1 MFVDS
6 VDIFIASGKGGA
18 GAVSFRREKFVI
30 QGGPDGGDGGDGGD
44 VYVEVDNN
52 TDTLSKF
59 RGAKH
64 YKAKNGQPGGARR
77 CSGKRGEDI
86 VIKVPLGTQ
95 ILDFDTKEI
104 IVDMDKCPMRVRL
117 LKGGKGG
124 LGNSHFKNSTNQA
137 PTYAQSGLSG
147 EERHIALELKLIA
160 DVGLVGYPNVGK
172 STLISVLSNAKP
184 EIANYEF
191 TTLVPNLGVV
201 DVGDY
206 SSFVVADIPGIIDGA
221 SQGRGLGLEFLKH
234 IERTKMLLFVLDV
247 SRDMDISSQFESLC
261 SELMKFSPTLKNRS
275 FGIVLSKSDVL
286 SEDGLESSFATF
298 IAKYFPAFKP
308 ISAECEFVAESLK
321 QEGFEW
327 ALDKQRNLE
336 NEGGDSQNVICF
348 VMAVSSATNQRI
360 DRLKSLLAKSLSLQS
375 KEKLQKSEG

>member
-59 RGAKH
+59 RGARH
-64 YKAKNGQPGGARR
+64 YKAKNGQSGGARR

-86 VIKVPLGTQ
+86 TIKVPLGTQ

-104 IVDMDKCPMRVRL
+104 IIDMDKCPMRSRL

-221 SQGRGLGLEFLKH
+221 SEGRGLGLEFLKH

-247 SRDMDISSQFESLC
+247 SRSVDISSQFESLC
-261 SELMKFSPTLKNRS
+261 SELMKFSPTLKNRP

-286 SEDGLESSFATF
+286 SEDELESSFATF

-308 ISAECEFVAESLK
+308 ILEECELVAESLK
-321 QEGFEW
+321 QES
-327 ALDKQRNLE
+327 LDSMLDTQSDIQKTQDSKNL
-336 NEGGDSQNVICF
+336 CF
-348 VMAVSSATNQRI
+348 VMTISSVANQRI

-375 KEKLQKSEG
+375 KEKLSKSEG

>member
-86 VIKVPLGTQ
+86 TIKVPLGTQ
-95 ILDFDTKEI
+95 ILDFDTQEI

-147 EERHIALELKLIA
+147 KMQHIALELKLIA

-172 STLISVLSNAKP
+172 STLISVLSNAKSK
-184 EIANYEF
+184 IANYEF

-221 SQGRGLGLEFLKH
+221 SEGRGLGLEFLKH

-247 SRDMDISSQFESLC
+247 SRDMDIASQFESLC
-261 SELMKFSPTLKNRS
+261 NELRKFSPTLQNRP
-275 FGIVLSKSDVL
+275 FGIVLSKSDTL
-286 SEDGLESSFATF
+286 NQSDLESILTTF
-298 IAKYFPAFKP
+298 VAKHFPLLESAL
-308 ISAECEFVAESLK
+308 AECEILAQSLRQENLDNVFDTQGSVAEEVQDSK
-321 QEGFEW
+321 
-327 ALDKQRNLE
+327 NL
-336 NEGGDSQNVICF
+336 CF
-348 VMAVSSATNQRI
+348 IMTISSATNQHI
-360 DRLKSLLAKSLSLQS
+360 DRLKTLLAKSLKYYKQ
-375 KEKLQKSEG
+375 